1 MFIQMSNEMFQK
13 EYAGRKILVTSQ
25 LNGDK
30 DASNAAQSPKG
41 VKKSPNKTPEKGRF
55 ASMPPGMVSPTSN
68 NNGEALDL
76 NGIVKIKAYESQLTD
91 ELPQVQCNLQPTQL
105 DHLKVLVCEQEDK
118 NHPKLTADAQ
128 NRFEIEKQ
136 NQIKQYMEDII
147 AKLQQKERRFK
158 VTVKRKFVE
167 DALYNS
173 TQIRVA
179 SVYVIVINRDK
190 TYDPLLNQR
199 FFKSRKRI
207 SNNKM
212 IIESSSEDEEVLLE
226 NMDPA

>member
-1 MFIQMSNEMFQK
+1 
-13 EYAGRKILVTSQ
+13 
-25 LNGDK
+25 
-30 DASNAAQSPKG
+30 
-41 VKKSPNKTPEKGRF
+41 
-55 ASMPPGMVSPTSN
+55 
-68 NNGEALDL
+68 
-76 NGIVKIKAYESQLTD
+76 
-91 ELPQVQCNLQPTQL
+91 
-105 DHLKVLVCEQEDK
+105 
-118 NHPKLTADAQ
+118 
-128 NRFEIEKQ
+128 
-136 NQIKQYMEDII
+136 MEDII